1 MNDPALAHRN
11 PACTCRRTRLQR
23 QPKRQPTRQ
32 RPGRQRGAFA
42 IVTVLMLLVVVA
54 ASLRFLL
61 TAAESNSSATLSHQ
75 QSTKALLAAD
85 SGIESMLSK
94 MRKAGPMS
102 CVGASF
108 AGGTLD
114 GASYSL
120 LSAASVSNIPVSQAC
135 NGMLVAHGCR
145 GQVQGSVG
153 ASTRTVSVDIAY
165 CSPTNAGVAGFGGY
179 TTNIAQTINPYQANS
194 VVISN
199 LAFRRKDDAGGPNT
213 SATTCNQTGTYT
225 GTCTQ
230 GWSVQS
236 SSGIPSVGGRGVIAT
251 TTTVGD
257 YTVVQK
263 LGGDRNFVATGAI
276 FEGTGVTYLGAYAD
290 DQSAQNKG
298 TAGTSNIV
306 AGQVKDGRTLGTSA
320 TGGAGWCKG
329 ADTLVFGFSAKAESP
344 VDTLTSVSF
353 GAANAAMTLL
363 ERYHSVTYDMYSEV
377 WYLHKPLASG
387 GIDSLFASGVPT
399 DFSFT
404 TQGTTTDEWAAGF
417 ACLKNVDPATPRGLV
432 SFMQPYN
439 WWEPF

>member
-1 MNDPALAHRN
+1 MN
-11 PACTCRRTRLQR
+11 
-23 QPKRQPTRQ
+23 TRQ
-32 RPGRQRGAFA
+32 NFTSRSRRPPLRSHQRGMFA
-42 IVTVLMLLVVVA
+42 VVTVLMLLIVVA
-54 ASLRFLL
+54 SALRFLL
-61 TAAESNSSATLSHQ
+61 TAAEGNSSATLSHQ

-85 SGIESMLSK
+85 SGIESMLAK

-102 CVGASF
+102 CAGASF
-108 AGGTLD
+108 PAGTLD
-114 GASYSL
+114 GASYSML
-120 LSAASVSNIPVSQAC
+120 AATSVANIPVSSAC

-153 ASTRTVSVDIAY
+153 SSTRTVSVDIAY
-165 CSPTNAGVAGFGGY
+165 CSPTSAGVAGFGGY

-194 VVISN
+194 VIVSN
-199 LAFRRKDDAGGPNT
+199 LAFRRKSDAGGPNT
-213 SATTCNQTGTYT
+213 SATTCTQTGTYS

-230 GWSVQS
+230 GWSIQS

-251 TTTVGD
+251 TTEVGD
-257 YTVVQK
+257 YTVIQN
-263 LGGDRNFVATGAI
+263 LGLDRNYVATGAI

-320 TGGAGWCKG
+320 TGTAGWCKG
-329 ADTLVFGFSAKAESP
+329 ADTIIFGFSAKAEAAN
-344 VDTLTSVSF
+344 DTLTSVSF
-353 GAANAAMTLL
+353 GTLHAPMVLL
-363 ERYHSVTYDMYSEV
+363 ERYHSLTYDMYSEV
-377 WYLHKPLASG
+377 WFYHKPIAQG
-387 GIDSLFASGVPT
+387 GIDSLFATGVPT

>member
-1 MNDPALAHRN
+1 MN
-11 PACTCRRTRLQR
+11 
-23 QPKRQPTRQ
+23 TRQ
-32 RPGRQRGAFA
+32 SFTSRSRRPPLRSHQRGMFA
-42 IVTVLMLLVVVA
+42 VVTVLMLLIVVA
-54 ASLRFLL
+54 SALRFLL
-61 TAAESNSSATLSHQ
+61 TAAEGNSSATLSHQ

-85 SGIESMLSK
+85 SGIESMLAK

-102 CVGASF
+102 CAGASF
-108 AGGTLD
+108 PAGTLD
-114 GASYSL
+114 GASYSML
-120 LSAASVSNIPVSQAC
+120 AATSVANIPVSSAC

-153 ASTRTVSVDIAY
+153 SSTRTVSVDIAY
-165 CSPTNAGVAGFGGY
+165 CSPTSAGVAGFGGY

-194 VVISN
+194 VIVSN
-199 LAFRRKDDAGGPNT
+199 LAFRRKSDAGGPNT
-213 SATTCNQTGTYT
+213 SATTCTQTGTYS

-230 GWSVQS
+230 GWSIQS

-251 TTTVGD
+251 TTEVGD
-257 YTVVQK
+257 YTVIQN
-263 LGGDRNFVATGAI
+263 LGLDRNYVATGAI

-320 TGGAGWCKG
+320 TGTAGWCKG
-329 ADTLVFGFSAKAESP
+329 ADTIIFGFSAKAEAAN
-344 VDTLTSVSF
+344 DTLTSVSF
-353 GAANAAMTLL
+353 GTLHAPMVLL
-363 ERYHSVTYDMYSEV
+363 ERYHSLTYDMYSEV
-377 WYLHKPLASG
+377 WFYHKPIAQG
-387 GIDSLFASGVPT
+387 GIDSLFATGVPT

>member
-1 MNDPALAHRN
+1 MN
-11 PACTCRRTRLQR
+11 
-23 QPKRQPTRQ
+23 TRQ
-32 RPGRQRGAFA
+32 SFTSRSRRPPLRSHQRGMFA
-42 IVTVLMLLVVVA
+42 VVTVLMLLIVVA
-54 ASLRFLL
+54 SALRFLL
-61 TAAESNSSATLSHQ
+61 TAAEGNSSATLSHQ

-85 SGIESMLSK
+85 SGIESMLAK

-102 CVGASF
+102 CAGASF
-108 AGGTLD
+108 PAGTLD
-114 GASYSL
+114 GASYSML
-120 LSAASVSNIPVSQAC
+120 AATSVANIPVSSAC

-153 ASTRTVSVDIAY
+153 SSTRTVSVDIAY
-165 CSPTNAGVAGFGGY
+165 CSPTSAGVAGFGGY

-194 VVISN
+194 VIVSN
-199 LAFRRKDDAGGPNT
+199 LAFRRKSDAGGPNT
-213 SATTCNQTGTYT
+213 SATTCTQTGTYS

-230 GWSVQS
+230 GWGIQS

-251 TTTVGD
+251 TTEVGD
-257 YTVVQK
+257 YTVIQN
-263 LGGDRNFVATGAI
+263 LGLDRNYVATGAI

-320 TGGAGWCKG
+320 TGTAGWCKG
-329 ADTLVFGFSAKAESP
+329 ADTIIFGFSAKAEAAN
-344 VDTLTSVSF
+344 DTLTSVSF
-353 GAANAAMTLL
+353 GTLHAPMVLL
-363 ERYHSVTYDMYSEV
+363 ERYHSLTYDMYSEV
-377 WYLHKPLASG
+377 WFYHKPIAQG
-387 GIDSLFASGVPT
+387 GIDSLFATGVPT